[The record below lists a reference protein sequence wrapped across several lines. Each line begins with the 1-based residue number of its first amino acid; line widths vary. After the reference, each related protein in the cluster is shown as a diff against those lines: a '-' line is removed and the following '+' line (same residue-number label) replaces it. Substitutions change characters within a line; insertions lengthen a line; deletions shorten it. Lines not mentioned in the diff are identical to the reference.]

1 MAFLLTH
8 EGKDGYLTNSLKNFY
23 DSIPRAGK
31 CGQPWILVSNSKQRF
46 SSMMNSSRLG
56 V

>member
-8 EGKDGYLTNSLKNFY
+8 EGKDGYLTNSLKNFH

>member
-23 DSIPRAGK
+23 DSIPRAGIIAVHLTAVK
-31 CGQPWILVSNSKQRF
+31 TVN
-46 SSMMNSSRLG
+46 
-56 V
+56 